1 MVGLLIDGSDH
12 LVGPLGLAAQTCG
25 CGIGAS
31 TAVGDEGEFVQ
42 RFRRIGISAMEQHW
56 QRRKRRL
63 ACRNKLIP
71 SHPPNKNK
79 LFHHSCTQASHAS
92 LDLTF
97 DVRSS
102 AQGDFWAQSQSR
114 SSC

>member
-1 MVGLLIDGSDH
+1 MVQIILLGLLALLLIR
-12 LVGPLGLAAQTCG
+12 LVVVALGA
-25 CGIGAS
+25 

-42 RFRRIGISAMEQHW
+42 RFRRIGISAMEQDW

-79 LFHHSCTQASHAS
+79 LFHHSCTQASQAS
-92 LDLTF
+92 LDLIF

-102 AQGDFWAQSQSR
+102 AQGDFWEQSQSR
-114 SSC
+114 S